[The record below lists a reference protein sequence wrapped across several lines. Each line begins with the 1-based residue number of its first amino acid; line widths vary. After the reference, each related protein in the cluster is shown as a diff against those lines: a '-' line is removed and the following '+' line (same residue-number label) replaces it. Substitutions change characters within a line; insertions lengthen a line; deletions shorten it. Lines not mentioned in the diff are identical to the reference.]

1 MLVVFLGVERIF
13 MWDPN
18 YFVKEQIWC
27 DDWYIVVQGKWVN
40 SDDVLFMINI
50 YGPQESIDK
59 IAMWN
64 RLLEFKRNH
73 DDHFVIF
80 EDLNEVRDETERY
93 GTKFN
98 VFNSFIND
106 AGLFELALGGRNF
119 TWMNKAGTKMSKLD
133 RFLISHRVM
142 DAFTDVKVTALP
154 RGWNRQVKNVEVAI
168 DIETKIDSNIVLNIE
183 KEERVKLL
191 KERDDLQELEDM
203 DLVQKPKFEAL
214 DSLMELS
221 PVVPFASLSQEDNIE
236 LEKLTY
242 WELLK
247 EDVGKVVRCV
257 FDSFVMPKGVNSSF
271 ITLIPK
277 ISNPIHIKD
286 FRPISLIGM
295 QYKIITKI
303 LANRLSKVIHKVVWK
318 PWHKDW
324 DAITSNHSEDDAIKD
339 DGKYHYNRK
348 GFLEDDESSDDSIL
362 IMDPGWDDYCLQELK
377 LNRPVPCCSDA
388 RRARM

>member
-1 MLVVFLGVERIF
+1 MLVVFLGVERIS

-27 DDWYIVVQGKWVN
+27 DDWYIIVQGKWVN

-236 LEKLTY
+236 LEKL
-242 WELLK
+242 
-247 EDVGKVVRCV
+247 
-257 FDSFVMPKGVNSSF
+257 
-271 ITLIPK
+271 
-277 ISNPIHIKD
+277 
-286 FRPISLIGM
+286 
-295 QYKIITKI
+295 
-303 LANRLSKVIHKVVWK
+303 VIEEEIRSAV
-318 PWHKDW
+318 
-324 DAITSNHSEDDAIKD
+324 
-339 DGKYHYNRK
+339 
-348 GFLEDDESSDDSIL
+348 
-362 IMDPGWDDYCLQELK
+362 
-377 LNRPVPCCSDA
+377 
-388 RRARM
+388 